1 MNIFEYFNT
10 AILSC
15 IIIIL
20 ISIDY
25 MRKYSTDNFQRKLL
39 LAVLVSVF
47 VAALFD
53 YLGLTLER
61 SSSYLFSIRRM
72 SENSAMETN
81 TKLRIIWSVYLL
93 ARNCCFYYGAVFIEY
108 FAHGN
113 VAKSRVSFIVTTVFL
128 TLFATSL
135 IPNFTQ
141 GYYFSVTRDNIYVPG
156 SLYMIQILI
165 SYLPIILI
173 LINVTIAPKQIKRT
187 QIFLTIFFVIISAIG
202 AAIDIVFRVT
212 NILWPCITTALLY
225 VYFFIIR
232 TDAKIDSLTGIG
244 NRNNFYEYINHL
256 SKQSEKKE
264 YKFIKIDLEY
274 LEKINDSFGYMEGDN
289 ALRDTSTI
297 IKSCIRHTDFAVR
310 YGGDEFIIITTA
322 DNDSQRIM
330 DRIMDYI
337 DTQNKKQTR
346 PYMLSINYSYD
357 VFTTNS
363 SYSIQDFLSH
373 LDGKIQKN
381 KAK

>member
-10 AILSC
+10 ALFSC
-15 IIIIL
+15 IIVIL

-25 MRKYSTDNFQRKLL
+25 LRKYSTDNFQRKLL
-39 LAVLVSVF
+39 LSVLISVF
-47 VAALFD
+47 AAALFD
-53 YLGLTLER
+53 YMGLSLER
-61 SSSYLFSIRRM
+61 SSNYLFNIRRI
-72 SENSAMETN
+72 SESSAAETN
-81 TKLRIIWSVYLL
+81 TRLRIIWSIYLL

-113 VAKSRVSFIVTTVFL
+113 VAKSKISFIVTTVFL
-128 TLFATSL
+128 ALFSFSL
-135 IPNFTQ
+135 IPNFEH
-141 GYYFSVTRDNIYVPG
+141 GYYFNITRDNIYIPG
-156 SLYMIQILI
+156 SLYMIQIFI
-165 SYLPIILI
+165 SYLPIIFI
-173 LINVTIAPKQIKRT
+173 LINVTMAPKQIKRT

-232 TDAKIDSLTGIG
+232 SDAKIDSLTGIG

-256 SKQSEKKE
+256 SKQLEKRE

-274 LEKINDSFGYMEGDN
+274 LEKINDSYGYMEGDN

-322 DNDSQRIM
+322 DIDSQRIM
-330 DRIMDYI
+330 DRIMESI
-337 DTQNKKQTR
+337 KAQNNKQSR
-346 PYMLSINYSYD
+346 PYQLSINYSYD
-357 VFTTNS
+357 IFTTNS
-363 SYSIQDFLSH
+363 NYSIQDFLSH
-373 LDGKIQKN
+373 LDSQIQKN
-381 KAK
+381 KS